1 MERRVILS
9 VIDKRWRD
17 HLYEMDYL
25 KNGIGLRAMAQRDP
39 LVEYQREGFDMFNQ
53 MQEGIKE
60 DVVRLTNTL
69 EVKVTVN
76 PGKDLEDP
84 SDDFVEV
91 EAEELKQKKTRLLLS
106 APSEDGGTE
115 VTPDDEPKDEAPK
128 NRQQRRQAKK
138 KKKR

>member
-1 MERRVILS
+1 
-9 VIDKRWRD
+9 
-17 HLYEMDYL
+17 
-25 KNGIGLRAMAQRDP
+25 MAQRDP